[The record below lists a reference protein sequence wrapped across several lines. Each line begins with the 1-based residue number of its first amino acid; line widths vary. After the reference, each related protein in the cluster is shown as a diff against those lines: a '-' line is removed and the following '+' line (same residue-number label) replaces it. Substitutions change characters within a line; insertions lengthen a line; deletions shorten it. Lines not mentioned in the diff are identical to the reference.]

1 MRHPVRFFA
10 AVALAALA
18 FAAPALAES
27 QPANQTPQVTT
38 RTRQIHGNV
47 KTTSSSSFVVTTD
60 RYGDVTVDLP
70 SGGLSLPPGL
80 ARHHSEGRS
89 HLAISASE
97 LHVGDRVVI
106 QGRGDTNHHFLAR
119 RIHLLHHA
127 KAQHVVGTFKS
138 FAGSTLTVTVNG
150 TDRSFTVNSNTVVR
164 PADKSLS
171 SLSGTPTVTVVSRD
185 GTTATAVHIHS

>member
-1 MRHPVRFFA
+1 MLVLEALVRHPVRFFA

-38 RTRQIHGNV
+38 RTRQIHGTV
-47 KTTSSSSFVVTTD
+47 KSVSPLVVTTT
-60 RYGDVTVDLP
+60 RHEVVTDVTVDLP
-70 SGGLSLPPGL
+70 SGGLTLPPGL

-150 TDRSFTVNSNTVVR
+150 T
-164 PADKSLS
+164 
-171 SLSGTPTVTVVSRD
+171 
-185 GTTATAVHIHS
+185 